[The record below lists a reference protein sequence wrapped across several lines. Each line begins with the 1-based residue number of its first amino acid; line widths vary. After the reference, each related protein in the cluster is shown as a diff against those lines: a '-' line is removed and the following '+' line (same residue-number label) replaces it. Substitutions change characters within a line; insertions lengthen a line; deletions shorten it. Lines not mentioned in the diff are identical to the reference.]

1 MEAMHN
7 TLIELFFN
15 LTPLARDIFIF
26 VLAFGEGL
34 PVIGTFLP
42 GGTIAILIGSLS
54 EEGFINAWKAIHLIA
69 VGSLLGDLIGFFV
82 GRKLLHL
89 KWVQKIVDSEK
100 HAKKWDLFDR
110 HAALII
116 ILGKIVP
123 VIRSTPSLFAGVR
136 KMNIFK
142 YSFYV
147 LIGSYLWAI
156 TGIFGGKYLQQL
168 FGDFSI
174 VLIILILLVSATM
187 AFISFR
193 KK

>member
-15 LTPLARDIFIF
+15 LTPVTRDVFIF

-34 PVIGTFLP
+34 PVIGTLLP

-69 VGSLLGDLIGFFV
+69 IGSLLGDLIGFFI

-89 KWVQKIVDSEK
+89 KWVQKIVYSEK
-100 HAKKWDLFDR
+100 HVKKWDLFDR

-116 ILGKIVP
+116 VLGKIVP
-123 VIRSTPSLFAGVR
+123 VIRSTPSLFAGAR

-147 LIGSYLWAI
+147 LIGSYLWAVI
-156 TGIFGGKYLQQL
+156 GIFGGKYLQQL

-174 VLIILILLVSATM
+174 ILIVLILIISATM
-187 AFISFR
+187 AVFSLR